1 VEGCGEEREGEERL
15 MDMRLNRFCNNLAR
29 LESVLAVERA
39 NIIYIIL
46 WKSSQALFRSSSA
59 AFASR
64 KSAAADAS

>member
-1 VEGCGEEREGEERL
+1 VEGCGEEWEGEERL

-46 WKSSQALFRSSSA
+46 
-59 AFASR
+59 
-64 KSAAADAS
+64 